1 MANSRMDDLRMVDP
15 VLTTVAQGYKNE
27 NLIYSK
33 LFPEVQVSKLKGK
46 IPVFGKDAFII
57 RDTVRAVRAA
67 SNRIAPTDLQ
77 LIEFETRERDVETA
91 IDYIEEEES
100 SDLYSYEQRITK
112 ELSDIMQ
119 LGKEKEAA
127 DIVQDLS
134 NYDTSLKEEI
144 TSAEAF
150 DDPFNSINPI
160 TIIRDAINSIR
171 LKIGRYPNTMV
182 IGHDT
187 YRVLKDHAKIVE
199 SIKYS
204 GLSKVTAELLGK
216 LADVENVY
224 IGKSVYT
231 EDAENFSD
239 VWKDN
244 IVLAYVDNS
253 RKRSEFNPSF
263 GYTFQREG
271 MPEIDSYY
279 ENGGKIKVIRS
290 TDNYTMKIT
299 GADAAFLIYHTN
311 HN

>member
-134 NYDTSLKEEI
+134 NYDTSLK
-144 TSAEAF
+144 
-150 DDPFNSINPI
+150 
-160 TIIRDAINSIR
+160 
-171 LKIGRYPNTMV
+171 
-182 IGHDT
+182 
-187 YRVLKDHAKIVE
+187 VL
-199 SIKYS
+199 
-204 GLSKVTAELLGK
+204 
-216 LADVENVY
+216 
-224 IGKSVYT
+224 
-231 EDAENFSD
+231 
-239 VWKDN
+239 
-244 IVLAYVDNS
+244 
-253 RKRSEFNPSF
+253 
-263 GYTFQREG
+263 
-271 MPEIDSYY
+271 
-279 ENGGKIKVIRS
+279 
-290 TDNYTMKIT
+290 
-299 GADAAFLIYHTN
+299 
-311 HN
+311 